1 VKWIIGVVISAV
13 CISVM
18 SVLVLFL
25 QRRSETGQGRGE
37 HHRVDRRRFE
47 HEANRAIDGGLAQ
60 EVVGIDA
67 LRGAGIAVDALAEQA
82 GRDQRGMQ
90 EGAPTQQVIRVGCV
104 RAQQQ
109 RRIDGTAGDDETARA
124 QRERFTV
131 GQGTESGLPFTC
143 RLKNSHGPLPG
154 ISTNR

>member
-25 QRRSETGQGRGE
+25 QRRSETGQVRGE

-67 LRGAGIAVDALAEQA
+67 LRSPGIAVDALAE
-82 GRDQRGMQ
+82 
-90 EGAPTQQVIRVGCV
+90 QVIRVGCV